1 MIRRLHQIE
10 DLLAFIAIFL
20 LALFPTMEVVARRFF
35 HTGVRNS
42 TEYTHH
48 LVLLLTFIAGMITS
62 REKKHLSLA
71 LELKLPAEAGRRV
84 HTAVALLST
93 TLTAAMAWTS
103 FSFALGGFDPQ
114 QAVGPVPL
122 RWIAAVMG
130 LGYAVMACRFVSALP
145 AGGFPRPVAAIG
157 LLLGTL
163 LALDPLANIW
173 SALSGS
179 MPSFFTPLLNAY
191 HQANLLLATPLIILL
206 VASAF
211 FGAPIFIVLGGIGFL
226 LFARQG
232 AALEVIPNE
241 AFSLL
246 TGQSLPAIPL
256 FTFTGFLLS
265 ESKAGERLVRLF
277 RALFSWIPGG
287 LAIMA
292 VLVCAFFTTF
302 TGASGVTI
310 LALGALLSY
319 VLLRG
324 KYTESFSTGL
334 LTASG
339 SIGLLFP
346 PSLPI
351 IIYGVIAGVSI
362 KDMFLGG
369 ILPGTVLVL
378 AIIAYSVFHARRD
391 RVERE
396 PFSLHEALHGFRGA
410 FWEVALPVVIIGSYF
425 GGLTTLVESGAIA
438 VIYALLVEVVIHRD
452 LKVKQL
458 PAVMLKCVPIIGGVL
473 TILALANGLAYY
485 IIDAEIPMKLAAW
498 VQATVHSKY
507 LFLLLLNL
515 ALLVVGCF
523 MDIFSATLVV
533 VPLIIPLAQIFSIH
547 PVHLGIVF
555 LANMELGYL
564 TPPVGLNL
572 YLAAYRFNQPITRIY
587 REVLPFLL
595 IQLLAVLLI
604 TYVPFLSTAL
614 LSSP

>member
-1 MIRRLHQIE
+1 MIRRLHKIE
-10 DLLAFIAIFL
+10 DLAAFMAIFL
-20 LALFPTMEVVARRFF
+20 LALFPTMEVVARKFF

-71 LELKLPAEAGRRV
+71 LELRLPPDVGLRV
-84 HTAVALLST
+84 RTAVALLSAG
-93 TLTAAMAWTS
+93 LTAAMAWTS
-103 FSFALGGFDPQ
+103 LSFALSGFDPQ
-114 QAVGPVPL
+114 QTIGPVPL
-122 RWIAAVMG
+122 RWIAAVMAI
-130 LGYAVMACRFVSALP
+130 GYCVMSWRFVTGLP
-145 AGGFPRPVAAIG
+145 GSGYPRPVAALG
-157 LLLGTL
+157 LLFGSW
-163 LALDPLANIW
+163 LALDPIANIW
-173 SALSGS
+173 TALGGS
-179 MPSFFTPLLNAY
+179 TPVFFTSLLNTY
-191 HQANLLLATPLIILL
+191 HQANLLTATPLILLL

-226 LFARQG
+226 LFARQ
-232 AALEVIPNE
+232 AQALEVIPNE

-265 ESKAGERLVRLF
+265 ESKAGERLVGLF

-351 IIYGVIAGVSI
+351 IIYGVTAGVSI

-369 ILPGTVLVL
+369 ILPGVVLVL
-378 AIIAYSVFHARRD
+378 VVIVFSIFHATRD

-396 PFSLHEALHGFRGA
+396 PFSLRETLIGFRGA
-410 FWEVALPVVIIGSYF
+410 FWEIALPVVIIGSYF

-438 VIYALLVEVVIHRD
+438 VIYALLVEVVVHRD

-498 VQATVHSKY
+498 VQTAVHSKY

-533 VPLIIPLAQIFSIH
+533 VPLIIPLAQIFAIH

-572 YLAAYRFNQPITRIY
+572 YLAAYRFNKPITRIY
-587 REVLPFLL
+587 RDVMVFLI
-595 IQLLAVLLI
+595 IQIIAVLLI
-604 TYVPFLSTAL
+604 TYIPFLSTAML
-614 LSSP
+614 TK

>member
-1 MIRRLHQIE
+1 MIRRLHKFE
-10 DLLAFIAIFL
+10 DLLAFAAIFL
-20 LALFPTMEVVARRFF
+20 LALFPTLEVVARKFF

-42 TEYTHH
+42 TEYTHQ

-71 LELKLPAEAGRRV
+71 LEMKLPPAAGLRV
-84 HTAVALLST
+84 HTSVALLSAA
-93 TLTAAMAWTS
+93 LTAAMAWTS
-103 FSFALGGFDPQ
+103 LSFVISGFDPQ
-114 QAVGPVPL
+114 QMIGPVPL
-122 RWIAAVMG
+122 RWIAS
-130 LGYAVMACRFVSALP
+130 VMAIGYSVMSWRFITALP
-145 AGGFPRPVAAIG
+145 RSGFPRPVAALG
-157 LLLGTL
+157 LLLGSW
-163 LALDPLANIW
+163 LALDPIANIW
-173 SALSGS
+173 TVFAGS
-179 MPSFFTPLLNAY
+179 TPAFFELLLNIY
-191 HQANLLLATPLIILL
+191 HQVNLLAAVPLILL
-206 VASAF
+206 LIVSAF

-226 LFARQG
+226 LFARQ
-232 AALEVIPNE
+232 AQALEVIPNE

-265 ESKAGERLVRLF
+265 ESRAGERLVHLF

-292 VLVCAFFTTF
+292 ILVCAFFTTF

-319 VLLRG
+319 VLIQG
-324 KYTESFSTGL
+324 KYTESFSQGL

-351 IIYGVIAGVSI
+351 IIYGVTAGVSI

-369 ILPGTVLVL
+369 IFPGMVLVL
-378 AIIAYSVFHARRD
+378 VIIAFSVFHASHD

-396 PFSLHEALHGFRGA
+396 PFSPRQALIGFRGA
-410 FWEVALPVVIIGSYF
+410 FWEIALPVVIIGSYF
-425 GGLTTLVESGAIA
+425 SGLTTLVESGAIA
-438 VIYALLVEVVIHRD
+438 VIYALLVEVAVHRD
-452 LKVKQL
+452 LKLKQL

-498 VQATVHSKY
+498 VQATIHSKY
-507 LFLLLLNL
+507 LFLLLLNI

-533 VPLIIPLAQIFSIH
+533 VPLIIPLAEIFAIH

-572 YLAAYRFNQPITRIY
+572 YLAAYRFNQPISRIY
-587 REVLPFLL
+587 RNVLVFLF
-595 IQLLAVLLI
+595 IQLIAVLLI
-604 TYVPFLSTAL
+604 TYIPFFSTAL
-614 LSSP
+614 LAK